1 VPSTGSLP
9 IEEFDEMVA
18 AEISGNVIS
27 GIAIALIPLGA
38 MFLAWTVK
46 ELRAVTEINA
56 TTTQRL
62 AGLEQRVTRIEGAVW
77 RPAWNPYAA
86 SVSNPPTEG
95 DEQ

>member
-1 VPSTGSLP
+1 ML
-9 IEEFDEMVA
+9 A
-18 AEISGNVIS
+18 AEISSNIIS
-27 GIAIALIPLGA
+27 GVAVALIPIGA

-77 RPAWNPYAA
+77 RPAWDPNAA
-86 SVSNPPTEG
+86 PITNPPIER
-95 DEQ
+95 DDK

>member
-1 VPSTGSLP
+1 ML
-9 IEEFDEMVA
+9 A
-18 AEISGNVIS
+18 AEMSGTIISGV
-27 GIAIALIPLGA
+27 ALALIPIGA

-77 RPAWNPYAA
+77 RPAWGPHVATMTGQ
-86 SVSNPPTEG
+86 STEG
-95 DEQ
+95 EDK